1 MTRTVKRSNSK
12 ANKVTVRY
20 DTVVSVKTTKRVKD
34 RLVEMASEAE
44 KIYPDYLR
52 LMLERHVAENDTKAT
67 K

>member
-12 ANKVTVRY
+12 AAKGIRY

-34 RLVEMASEAE
+34 RLVEMAREAE

-52 LMLERHVAENDTKAT
+52 LMLERHVAENEAKAT
-67 K
+67 H